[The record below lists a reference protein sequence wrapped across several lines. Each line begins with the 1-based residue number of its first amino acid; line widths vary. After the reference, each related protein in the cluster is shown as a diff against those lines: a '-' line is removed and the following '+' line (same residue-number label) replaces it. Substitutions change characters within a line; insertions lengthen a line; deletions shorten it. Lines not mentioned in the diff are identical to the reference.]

1 MRPSVLYL
9 LAHASL
15 ILLGGCAA
23 FHSSVRALG
32 TAARLAAAFGMG
44 AILLTVE
51 ALLFSGLGIPWSLPG
66 LAAPL
71 LTAAAIAGW
80 RAAAGP
86 GGPAPREKPA
96 RWAAASGAA
105 IVTLAAAHLAASLA
119 TSRST
124 SVDYL
129 FFWGVKAVQFADARG
144 IDVEL
149 LKWPFFIHGAPDYP
163 PLVPVVQAW
172 GVLLA
177 GEMPWRRAG
186 PLASSLW
193 FLAALP
199 LVFALL
205 RRAIGPNPAVAVT
218 AFWSVALAVS
228 LSVSYSGGNAEAPLL
243 FYQTVALAALL
254 TERRDSP
261 ASDRWLPA
269 MALAGAALTKVEALP
284 AIACLVLGTVLRDR
298 IEGRPRAFLRGLK
311 LAAVPAVAVSC
322 WFAFQRLSGLPV
334 GYRGHGRFLE
344 LHGEHLGSVARQML
358 RNLDAGTYWLSW
370 GVPALLLL
378 VFARRAGRALP
389 ALLMAAG
396 ILLFLGFDYLHDADE
411 PRERVGWTLPRVSQ
425 PALSALILGAAV
437 AAFGAA
443 RPDETDAAT

>member
-1 MRPSVLYL
+1 MRPSLLYL
-9 LAHASL
+9 VAHASL

-23 FHSSVRALG
+23 FHPSVRALG
-32 TAARLAAAFGMG
+32 TAARLAAAFGTG
-44 AILLTVE
+44 AILLTLE
-51 ALLFSGLGIPWSLPG
+51 ALLFSVLGIPWSLPA

-71 LTAAAIAGW
+71 LAATAVAGW
-80 RAAAGP
+80 KAGARLP
-86 GGPAPREKPA
+86 EPAPREKPA
-96 RWAAASGAA
+96 RWAAAAGAA
-105 IVTLAAAHLAASLA
+105 LVVLAAAHLATSLA

-199 LVFALL
+199 AVFALL
-205 RRAIGPNPAVAVT
+205 RRAIGANPAVAVT

-243 FYQTVALAALL
+243 FYETVALAALL
-254 TERRDSP
+254 TEPRD
-261 ASDRWLPA
+261 ATAADRWLPA
-269 MALAGAALTKVEALP
+269 TALAGAALTKVEALP
-284 AIACLVLGTVLRDR
+284 AIACLVLGTALRDR
-298 IEGRPRAFLRGLK
+298 MEGRPRALLRAGQ

-322 WFAFQRLSGLPV
+322 WFVFQRLAGLPV

-344 LHGEHLGSVARQML
+344 LHMEHLGSVAREML
-358 RNLDAGTYWLSW
+358 RNLDAGTFWLSW

-378 VFARRAGRALP
+378 LFGRRAGRALP
-389 ALLMAAG
+389 ALAMAAG
-396 ILLFLGFDYLHDADE
+396 ILLFLGFDYLHDADD
-411 PRERVGWTLPRVSQ
+411 PWERIGWTFPRVSQ
-425 PALSALILGAAV
+425 PALSALILGAA
-437 AAFGAA
+437 AAMFGGP
-443 RPDETDAAT
+443 RRRETDAGA